1 MAFSF
6 GSLGGGAGA
15 GAGAGAGGAQ
25 ATQGPNLE
33 LIQTEGLGFLSVAG
47 DTKLQFVS
55 KWAEPPLPTASLI
68 SIASLKGLVAAAGPD
83 AVHVTTTDSVRK
95 ALTAEGSGGDDND
108 IRPFSP
114 QVKIPM
120 PMRVSQLAFN
130 ADESYLILS
139 AETGGGLAVYDVQ
152 ATTQNGSTQA
162 AFELSTNGETLRS
175 LVTNPMADKAELCA
189 LVTAN
194 GNLLMADL
202 QQRSLRN
209 GPSGQPV
216 LRSQVSCA
224 AWSSKGKQLVAGCA
238 DGSVYQMTPDG
249 QEKAH
254 IPKPPELGDYYVASI
269 AWLEN
274 DVFLVVHNPTTPGEP
289 SAYHIVTRD
298 KAGTTPEFLFQKL
311 NDPVEPF
318 GDKAPFHTILR
329 LRDFPPN
336 LQDMLLVASTA
347 VENIGL
353 ITRSKAP
360 LATDVPAEKITN
372 VFTTTELADDSKR
385 AQMPMS
391 ADYNDTFP
399 VGVALDLSS
408 SDKVQKPIPGDE
420 IDQSPGPLPGLWA
433 LNNEGVLLA
442 WWVVYND
449 SIREGTTFPGLI
461 AAGGGAPRQ
470 PAGAFSS
477 PKPAAPAFGTS
488 ATPASPAPAFGGATA
503 LGSSSSPWGQT
514 SGGGAAASPSRAPAF
529 GAPSVLGGSA
539 FGATGGL
546 GAKAS
551 PWGAA
556 AKTSGA
562 PAFGQSSFGSA
573 SAASTAPSGG
583 GFSSFASNNNA
594 SPFGNAAASSN
605 TTSGASPFGA
615 FGGSSQTGFA
625 SLGAG
630 TSGGGS
636 IFAST
641 SGTSKPSPF
650 SNIGSSAFGAPSTG
664 SSAFGAPSTG
674 NNSGTMFPAAAE
686 KAGTTS
692 GSSAFGSSPFVLG
705 TTFKADPASA
715 NDNEKTPQKSVGLFG
730 GGFGL
735 SLTDTVKKEP
745 GPSDQ
750 KDEDMDAPTPA
761 APTPAATEPAKPT
774 GGLFE
779 STTPTTTPAPAGSR
793 FFNPITSND
802 SPAPTSLFGKPS
814 ATTSNTTSMFGK
826 PSGAGASLFG
836 KPSEP
841 PAASSDKPAI
851 PSLFGKPAEPTATS
865 DKPAAPSLFGK
876 PAETKTPAP
885 SLFSK
890 PGQAGTT
897 PSLFGKPSGTSAFG
911 GSNFGQPSGGSGG
924 LFSSLAK
931 PAQSPSLDDAKKVE
945 EKKADATKETEA
957 VKEAETKHKQ
967 EQHLPLPPDTI
978 SKDPYPLG
986 DSSSS
991 SGASSIQSIQS
1002 TQSPSP
1008 LVTKFP
1014 SNKLVEEEDA
1024 PLPPLPPNPFSS
1036 KTKKSSSLAE
1046 PPLPPNPFATKPKTK
1061 DSAEPPLPPDPFT
1074 KPKAKTSAE
1083 PPLPPDP
1090 FTKPKPK
1097 AAAENKSAVGVPED
1111 APLPP
1116 DPFTSAKAK
1125 PKPKA
1130 EETPAP
1136 APGLF
1141 SNPKAS
1147 TSSSLFSNLNTSSK
1161 PSSGMSIFSNPASMS
1176 KDPGLNN
1183 PFANLK
1189 PPPSPTT
1196 DGSEEDEDEDDFS
1209 EEDVEDDENEDD
1221 GEEGEVTDEEDG
1233 PHEEEKEDEEE
1244 DDEGSGTDVGK
1255 DLSRST
1261 TGFVQTPSFTTHGSF
1276 TTVGAAD
1283 VGASSTFSH
1292 VEAPRQQLFGEP
1304 PALRAPRQDTSPR
1317 SPSPQRP
1324 LAKPQ
1329 PGVAGRLF
1337 REDSQRSFSAP
1348 GMASQLLRDS
1358 SRQGRPAATGLAAGQ
1373 GFGGGSSIFANRR
1386 LTRDTNQEEQRKAD
1400 EARAAA
1406 EAKEL
1411 VQEDSCDVMDRE
1423 LDQPLAPTRQ
1433 LAECLYIL
1441 DSDISGGDTV
1451 ASQVEAVYRDINRMI
1466 LVLKLNGRNIDAF
1479 LRGHSQ
1485 VDRKT
1490 EEDLDDA
1497 DGWVLCDVDA
1507 LGAIVSR
1514 DLPTKLRQS
1523 RVRGESEILAD
1534 SETLLKDAS
1543 RLQVMH
1549 DDMVRIIQSQASPDK
1564 VAAARALP
1572 LSAEQATQQSDLRR
1586 TFTKFME
1593 RLVEAEQQLVLL
1605 RTKTAALAAASAGSN
1620 GANGRASPV
1629 PTVDAVMRTIARMTA
1644 MAEKRSGDIDV
1655 LEAQI
1660 RKLNLTGRS
1669 REGSPFSTPQK
1680 QQQKRSPLIF
1690 APGGSAQRSAQR
1702 SSVLYASSPG
1712 LSAPGTPT
1720 RRKLTGYTEVEKD
1733 QLRQKRAG
1741 RQRTLD
1747 RLQKI
1752 QQAEGPRYM
1761 PMDE

>member
-1 MAFSF
+1 MAFSNF

-15 GAGAGAGGAQ
+15 GAGGGGPT
-25 ATQGPNLE
+25 TQGQDLE
-33 LIQTEGLGFLSVAG
+33 LIQTEGIGFLNLAG
-47 DTKLQFVS
+47 ETKLQFVT

-68 SIASLKGLVAAAGPD
+68 SIASRKGLVAAAGPD
-83 AVHVTTTDSVRK
+83 AVHVATTDSVRK
-95 ALTAEGSGGDDND
+95 AITAEGSGGDDND
-108 IRPFSP
+108 IRPFEP
-114 QVKIPM
+114 QFKIPM
-120 PMRVSQLAFN
+120 PMRVSQLAFT
-130 ADESYLILS
+130 ADDTYLILS

-152 ATTQNGSTQA
+152 ATAQSGSTQS

-175 LVTNPMADKAELCA
+175 LIVNPMADKAELCA

-202 QQRSLRN
+202 KQRSLLN

-224 AWSSKGKQLVAGCA
+224 AWSSRGKQLVAGCA

-254 IPKPPELGDYYVASI
+254 IPKPPQLGDYYVTSI

-274 DVFLVVHNPTTPGEP
+274 DVFLVVHNPTTPGDP
-289 SAYHIVTRD
+289 SAYHLITRS
-298 KAGTTPEFLFQKL
+298 KTGSGPSFTYQKL

-318 GDKAPFHTILR
+318 GDKTPYHTILR

-336 LQDMLLVASTA
+336 LQDLLLVSSTA

-353 ITRSKAP
+353 LTRSKSP
-360 LATDVPAEKITN
+360 LASNASAEKITG
-372 VFTTTELADDSKR
+372 VFTTTELADDSRR
-385 AQMPMS
+385 AQLPMS

-399 VGVALDLSS
+399 VGTALDLSS
-408 SDKVQKPIPGDE
+408 TEKVHKPIPTDE
-420 IDQSPGPLPGLWA
+420 MDESPGPLPGLWV
-433 LNNEGVLLA
+433 LNNEGVLVT
-442 WWVVYND
+442 WWIVYNE
-449 SIREGTTFPGLI
+449 SIREGTTYPGLI
-461 AAGGGAPRQ
+461 AAGGETAPAATATT
-470 PAGAFSS
+470 PTTAAFSS
-477 PKPAAPAFGTS
+477 PKPSAPAFGTS
-488 ATPASPAPAFGGATA
+488 ATPASPAPAFGGASA
-503 LGSSSSPWGQT
+503 LGSTTSPWGQPA
-514 SGGGAAASPSRAPAF
+514 GGAAAASPVRAPAF
-529 GAPSVLGGSA
+529 GAPSTLGSSA
-539 FGATGGL
+539 FGAQSGL

-556 AKTSGA
+556 ASSS

-573 SAASTAPSGG
+573 PAATAAPSSSA
-583 GFSSFASNNNA
+583 FSAFASKSSA
-594 SPFGNAAASSN
+594 SPFGSAAASSN
-605 TTSGASPFGA
+605 KPATASPFGA
-615 FGGSSQTGFA
+615 FGATSQTGFA
-625 SLGAG
+625 SLSAG

-636 IFAST
+636 IFASSSSDNKT
-641 SGTSKPSPF
+641 PAF
-650 SNIGSSAFGAPSTG
+650 GSTVSASAFGAPSTE
-664 SSAFGAPSTG
+664 SKPSVFGAP
-674 NNSGTMFPAAAE
+674 AE
-686 KAGTTS
+686 KAGGTT

-705 TTFKADPASA
+705 TTFKADPATA
-715 NDNEKTPQKSVGLFG
+715 NDNEKTPQKSGNLFG
-730 GGFGL
+730 SGFGL
-735 SLTDTVKKEP
+735 SLTDTAKKTSAE
-745 GPSDQ
+745 
-750 KDEDMDAPTPA
+750 KDEDMDAPTPS
-761 APTPAATEPAKPT
+761 APTPAATEAKPAA
-774 GGLFE
+774 GLFE

-793 FFNPITSND
+793 FFSPVTSSD
-802 SPAPTSLFGKPS
+802 SPAPTPLFGKPSTGTTTGTTGTTSLFGKPS
-814 ATTSNTTSMFGK
+814 GSTTGTGSGTTSIFGK
-826 PSGAGASLFG
+826 PSGTTSTAA
-836 KPSEP
+836 PSIF
-841 PAASSDKPAI
+841 S
-851 PSLFGKPAEPTATS
+851 KPAEGSSTGGS
-865 DKPAAPSLFGK
+865 IFDKPS
-876 PAETKTPAP
+876 
-885 SLFSK
+885 
-890 PGQAGTT
+890 GTT
-897 PSLFGKPSGTSAFG
+897 PSLFGKPSGTGA
-911 GSNFGQPSGGSGG
+911 PSGG
-924 LFSSLAK
+924 LFSLPSSQPSSGNGLFSGFTK
-931 PAQSPSLDDAKKVE
+931 PAQDSRREDDN
-945 EKKADATKETEA
+945 KANATKEVEA
-957 VKEAETKHKQ
+957 AQGAENKQ
-967 EQHLPLPPDTI
+967 QPEQNAPLPPDTI

-991 SGASSIQSIQS
+991 SGASSIQSIQPA
-1002 TQSPSP
+1002 QSPP
-1008 LVTKFP
+1008 AQVNEFP
-1014 SNKLVEEEDA
+1014 SNKAVEEEDA

-1036 KTKKSSSLAE
+1036 KTTKSSSPAE
-1046 PPLPPNPFATKPKTK
+1046 PPLPPLPPNPFSAKAKAK

-1074 KPKAKTSAE
+1074 KPKAKTEAA
-1083 PPLPPDP
+1083 
-1090 FTKPKPK
+1090 KP
-1097 AAAENKSAVGVPED
+1097 AAGIPED

-1116 DPFTSAKAK
+1116 DPFTASKAKAEPKTEK
-1125 PKPKA
+1125 PPAGTSNLFNSSLNKAKDAPKTDKPA
-1130 EETPAP
+1130 AGTSN
-1136 APGLF
+1136 LF
-1141 SNPKAS
+1141 SNFKSS
-1147 TSSSLFSNLNTSSK
+1147 TAFENSK
-1161 PSSGMSIFSNPASMS
+1161 SIFSSPSTMKN
-1176 KDPGLNN
+1176 DIGVNN

-1189 PPPSPTT
+1189 PPPSS
-1196 DGSEEDEDEDDFS
+1196 DESEEDE
-1209 EEDVEDDENEDD
+1209 VEDDESEEDEGEFDDED
-1221 GEEGEVTDEEDG
+1221 GEDEEGE
-1233 PHEEEKEDEEE
+1233 EEEEPQEDDEE

-1276 TTVGAAD
+1276 TTVGANDA
-1283 VGASSTFSH
+1283 GASSVFTQ
-1292 VEAPRQQLFGEP
+1292 VEAPRGQLFGQQQ
-1304 PALRAPRQDTSPR
+1304 PALRAPRHQETSPR

-1324 LAKPQ
+1324 PAKPQ
-1329 PGVAGRLF
+1329 AGVSGRLF

-1358 SRQGRPAATGLAAGQ
+1358 SRQGRQPAAAPSAAQGL
-1373 GFGGGSSIFANRR
+1373 GGGGNLFANRR
-1386 LTRDTNQEEQRKAD
+1386 VPRDSNLEEQRKAD

-1411 VQEDSCDVMDRE
+1411 VQEDSYDVMDRE

-1451 ASQVEAVYRDINRMI
+1451 ASQVEAVYRDINRMV

-1497 DGWVLCDVDA
+1497 DGWLLCDVDA

-1523 RVRGESEILAD
+1523 RIKGESEILAD
-1534 SETLLKDAS
+1534 SEALLKDAS

-1549 DDMVRIIQSQASPDK
+1549 DDMVRIIQSQASPDQ
-1564 VAAARALP
+1564 VAAARTLP
-1572 LSAEQATQQSDLRR
+1572 LSAEQATQQNDLRR

-1605 RTKTAALAAASAGSN
+1605 RTKISSLAAAAAGSN
-1620 GANGRASPV
+1620 GANGRGSPV

-1655 LEAQI
+1655 LESQI
-1660 RKLNLTGRS
+1660 RKLNLNPRS

-1680 QQQKRSPLIF
+1680 HQSQQHQKRSSLIF
-1690 APGGSAQRSAQR
+1690 APGSATRSAQR
-1702 SSVLYASSPG
+1702 SSVLFSSPG
-1712 LSAPGTPT
+1712 LSAQGTPT
-1720 RRKLTGYTEVEKD
+1720 RRKLTGYTDIEKD

>member
-1 MAFSF
+1 
-6 GSLGGGAGA
+6 
-15 GAGAGAGGAQ
+15 
-25 ATQGPNLE
+25 
-33 LIQTEGLGFLSVAG
+33 
-47 DTKLQFVS
+47 
-55 KWAEPPLPTASLI
+55 
-68 SIASLKGLVAAAGPD
+68 
-83 AVHVTTTDSVRK
+83 
-95 ALTAEGSGGDDND
+95 
-108 IRPFSP
+108 
-114 QVKIPM
+114 M
-120 PMRVSQLAFN
+120 PMRVSQLSFT
-130 ADESYLILS
+130 ADESYLVLS

-152 ATTQNGSTQA
+152 ATTQTGNAQA

-175 LVTNPMADKAELCA
+175 LVVNPMADKAELCA

-209 GPSGQPV
+209 GPSGQPA

-254 IPKPPELGDYYVASI
+254 IPKPPQLGDYYVASI

-274 DVFLVVHNPTTPGEP
+274 DVFLVVHNPNTPGEP
-289 SAYHIVTRD
+289 SAYHIVTRG

-318 GDKAPFHTILR
+318 GDKTPFHTILR

-336 LQDMLLVASTA
+336 LQDVLLVASTA

-408 SDKVQKPIPGDE
+408 TDKVQKPIPGDE
-420 IDQSPGPLPGLWA
+420 IDESPGPLPGLWA

-449 SIREGTTFPGLI
+449 SIRERTTFPGLV
-461 AAGGGAPRQ
+461 AAGGAAPAQ
-470 PAGAFSS
+470 PASAFAS
-477 PKPAAPAFGTS
+477 PKPSAPAFGAVS
-488 ATPASPAPAFGGATA
+488 ATPASPAPAFGGASA
-503 LGSSSSPWGQT
+503 LGSTSSPWGQA
-514 SGGGAAASPSRAPAF
+514 SAGAAAATPSRAPAF

-551 PWGAA
+551 PWG
-556 AKTSGA
+556 KPSGA

-573 SAASTAPSGG
+573 PAASAAPSGG
-583 GFSSFASNNNA
+583 GFSSFASSSNA
-594 SPFGNAAASSN
+594 SPFGSAAASSN
-605 TTSGASPFGA
+605 NKPGASPFGA

-630 TSGGGS
+630 TSSGGS

-641 SGTSKPSPF
+641 SSSTNKPSPF
-650 SNIGSSAFGAPSTG
+650 SSTGG

-674 NNSGTMFPAAAE
+674 NSVFGAPSTGSNSAFGAPSAANSSGSTMFPAVTE
-686 KAGTTS
+686 KASTTT
-692 GSSAFGSSPFVLG
+692 GSSAFGSSPFILG

-715 NDNEKTPQKSVGLFG
+715 NDNEKTPQKSGGLFG

-735 SLTDTVKKEP
+735 SLADTVKKDSAS
-745 GPSDQ
+745 SDQ
-750 KDEDMDAPTPA
+750 KDEDMDAPTPTA
-761 APTPAATEPAKPT
+761 ASKS
-774 GGLFE
+774 GGSFFE

-793 FFNPITSND
+793 FFSPLTSSD

-814 ATTSNTTSMFGK
+814 DTTSKTTSMFGK
-826 PSGAGASLFG
+826 PSGTSLFG

-841 PAASSDKPAI
+841 A
-851 PSLFGKPAEPTATS
+851 ATS
-865 DKPAAPSLFGK
+865 PSEEKTPTPSLFGK

-885 SLFSK
+885 SLFGK
-890 PGQAGTT
+890 PLQTAGTA
-897 PSLFGKPSGTSAFG
+897 PSLFGKPSGTSTS
-911 GSNFGQPSGGSGG
+911 GSIFGQPSGSGGG

-931 PAQSPSLDDAKKVE
+931 SSSQSPPLDDAKKAE
-945 EKKADATKETEA
+945 EKKADATKDTEYA
-957 VKEAETKHKQ
+957 KEAETKPKQ
-967 EQHLPLPPDTI
+967 EENLPLPPDTI

-986 DSSSS
+986 DSSAS
-991 SGASSIQSIQS
+991 SGASSVKSIQSIQS
-1002 TQSPSP
+1002 ARAPSP
-1008 LVTKFP
+1008 LVNQML
-1014 SNKLVEEEDA
+1014 SNKPVEEEDA

-1036 KTKKSSSLAE
+1036 KSTKPSSVAE
-1046 PPLPPNPFATKPKTK
+1046 PPLPPNPFTTTPKT
-1061 DSAEPPLPPDPFT
+1061 SAPAEPPLPPDPFA

-1083 PPLPPDP
+1083 PPLAPDP
-1090 FTKPKPK
+1090 FAKSSAKS
-1097 AAAENKSAVGVPED
+1097 AAAKPSAGVPED

-1116 DPFTSAKAK
+1116 DPFASSKAK

-1130 EETPAP
+1130 EDPSAP
-1136 APGLF
+1136 AGGLL
-1141 SNPKAS
+1141 SNTKTS
-1147 TSSSLFSNLNTSSK
+1147 TTSSLFSIPKTSASSGGLFSSFKASSK

-1176 KDPGLNN
+1176 KDTGLNN

-1196 DGSEEDEDEDDFS
+1196 EGSEEDDEDEEELSEEGVKNNEEDGEITDEDDGL
-1209 EEDVEDDENEDD
+1209 N
-1221 GEEGEVTDEEDG
+1221 EEG
-1233 PHEEEKEDEEE
+1233 DEEE

-1255 DLSRST
+1255 DISRST
-1261 TGFVQTPSFTTHGSF
+1261 TGLVQTPSFATHASF
-1276 TTVGAAD
+1276 TTAEATDLGT
-1283 VGASSTFSH
+1283 SSTFSH
-1292 VEAPRQQLFGEP
+1292 IEAPRQQLFGDP
-1304 PALRAPRQDTSPR
+1304 PVLRAPRQDTSPR

-1324 LAKPQ
+1324 KAKPQ
-1329 PGVAGRLF
+1329 AGGAGRLL

-1348 GMASQLLRDS
+1348 GMASHLLRDS
-1358 SRQGRPAATGLAAGQ
+1358 SRQGRPAAMGHSAAKGL
-1373 GFGGGSSIFANRR
+1373 GGSGSGSGSIFSNRR
-1386 LTRDTNQEEQRKAD
+1386 LPRDTNQEEQRKAD

-1411 VQEDSCDVMDRE
+1411 AQEDSCDVMDRE

-1451 ASQVEAVYRDINRMI
+1451 ASQVEAVYRDINRMV

-1485 VDRKT
+1485 IDRKT

-1523 RVRGESEILAD
+1523 RVKGESEILAD
-1534 SETLLKDAS
+1534 SEALLKDAS

-1549 DDMVRIIQSQASPDK
+1549 DDMVRIIRSQASPDQL
-1564 VAAARALP
+1564 AAARALP
-1572 LSAEQATQQSDLRR
+1572 LSAEQATQQNDLRR

-1605 RTKTAALAAASAGSN
+1605 RTKTAALAAASAGPHG

-1660 RKLNLTGRS
+1660 RKLNLGGRS
-1669 REGSPFSTPQK
+1669 REGSPFATPQK
-1680 QQQKRSPLIF
+1680 QQSQQHKRSSLIYP
-1690 APGGSAQRSAQR
+1690 PGGSAQRSAQKR

-1720 RRKLTGYTEVEKD
+1720 RRKLTGYTETEKD

-1761 PMDE
+1761 PMDD

>member
-1 MAFSF
+1 MAFSS

-15 GAGAGAGGAQ
+15 GAGVGSGQ
-25 ATQGPNLE
+25 ATQGPDLE

-55 KWAEPPLPTASLI
+55 KWAEPPLPTASLV
-68 SIASLKGLVAAAGPD
+68 SIASRKGLVAAAGPD
-83 AVHVTTTDSVRK
+83 AVHIAATDSVRK
-95 ALTAEGSGGDDND
+95 AFTAEGSGGDDND
-108 IRPFSP
+108 IRPFAP

-120 PMRVSQLAFN
+120 PMRVSQLAFT

-152 ATTQNGSTQA
+152 ATAQNGNSQA

-175 LVTNPMADKAELCA
+175 LVANPMADKAELCA

-254 IPKPPELGDYYVASI
+254 IPKPPQLGDYYVASI

-274 DVFLVVHNPTTPGEP
+274 DVFLVVHNPTAPGDP
-289 SAYHIVTRD
+289 SAYHIVTRG
-298 KAGTTPEFLFQKL
+298 KAGTTPEFLYQKL
-311 NDPVEPF
+311 SDPVEPF
-318 GDKAPFHTILR
+318 GDKTPFHTILR

-336 LQDMLLVASTA
+336 LQDVLLVASTA

-408 SDKVQKPIPGDE
+408 AGRVQKPIPGDE

-449 SIREGTTFPGLI
+449 SIREGTTFPGLV
-461 AAGGGAPRQ
+461 AAGGGPASAQ
-470 PAGAFSS
+470 PASAFSS
-477 PKPAAPAFGTS
+477 PKPAAPAFGAS
-488 ATPASPAPAFGGATA
+488 ATPASPAPAFGGGTA
-503 LGSSSSPWGQT
+503 LGSTASPWGQA
-514 SGGGAAASPSRAPAF
+514 SGGAAATSSSRAPAF
-529 GAPSVLGGSA
+529 GAPSLLGGSA
-539 FGATGGL
+539 FGAAGGL
-546 GAKAS
+546 GAKTS

-556 AKTSGA
+556 AKTSAA

-573 SAASTAPSGG
+573 PAASAAPSGG
-583 GFSSFASNNNA
+583 GFSSFASNSSA
-594 SPFGNAAASSN
+594 SPFGSAAAPSN

-625 SLGAG
+625 SLSAG
-630 TSGGGS
+630 TSSGGS

-641 SGTSKPSPF
+641 SGANKPSPF
-650 SNIGSSAFGAPSTG
+650 SNTGSSAFGAPSTG
-664 SSAFGAPSTG
+664 SSAFGAPAAG
-674 NNSGTMFPAAAE
+674 LNSGSAMFLASAE
-686 KAGTTS
+686 KASTAT

-715 NDNEKTPQKSVGLFG
+715 NDNEKTPQKSGGLFG
-730 GGFGL
+730 SGFGL

-745 GPSDQ
+745 STSADQ
-750 KDEDMDAPTPA
+750 KDEDMDAPTPS
-761 APTPAATEPAKPT
+761 APTPAAIDPEKPA

-793 FFNPITSND
+793 FFSPLTSSD

-814 ATTSNTTSMFGK
+814 GTTSTTTSMFGK
-826 PSGAGASLFG
+826 PSGTSIFG

-841 PAASSDKPAI
+841 AAASSDKPAA
-851 PSLFGKPAEPTATS
+851 F
-865 DKPAAPSLFGK
+865 SLFGK

-890 PGQAGTT
+890 PGQTGTA
-897 PSLFGKPSGTSAFG
+897 PSLFGKPSGTSAAG
-911 GSNFGQPSGGSGG
+911 GSIFGQPSGGGG

-931 PAQSPSLDDAKKVE
+931 PTQSPSLDDAKKVE
-945 EKKADATKETEA
+945 EKADTAKA
-957 VKEAETKHKQ
+957 AEIKPKQ
-967 EQHLPLPPDTI
+967 EEHLPLPPDTI

-991 SGASSIQSIQS
+991 SSASSIQS
-1002 TQSPSP
+1002 TQSAQSPSP
-1008 LVTKFP
+1008 LVNHFS
-1014 SNKLVEEEDA
+1014 SNKPAEEEDA
-1024 PLPPLPPNPFSS
+1024 PLPPLPPLPPNPFSS
-1036 KTKKSSSLAE
+1036 KTTKSSSPAE
-1046 PPLPPNPFATKPKTK
+1046 PPLPPNPFATKPTAKA
-1061 DSAEPPLPPDPFT
+1061 SAEPLLPPDPFT
-1074 KPKAKTSAE
+1074 KPKAKT
-1083 PPLPPDP
+1083 
-1090 FTKPKPK
+1090 
-1097 AAAENKSAVGVPED
+1097 AAAKPVAGVPED

-1125 PKPKA
+1125 PKPET
-1130 EETPAP
+1130 EEPPAP

-1147 TSSSLFSNLNTSSK
+1147 TTSNLFSNPKAAATSSLFSNLKTSSK

-1196 DGSEEDEDEDDFS
+1196 DGSEDDEDEDDLS
-1209 EEDVEDDENEDD
+1209 EEDVEDDGDGGD
-1221 GEEGEVTDEEDG
+1221 GEEDEEDG
-1233 PHEEEKEDEEE
+1233 PNEEEEEAD

-1276 TTVGAAD
+1276 TTVGATD

-1292 VEAPRQQLFGEP
+1292 IEAPRQQLFGEP

-1324 LAKPQ
+1324 MAKPQ
-1329 PGVAGRLF
+1329 AGVAGRLF

-1358 SRQGRPAATGLAAGQ
+1358 SRQGRPTAMGPSAAP

-1386 LTRDTNQEEQRKAD
+1386 LPRDTNQEEQRKAD

-1411 VQEDSCDVMDRE
+1411 EQEDSCDVMDRE

-1523 RVRGESEILAD
+1523 RVKGESEILAD
-1534 SETLLKDAS
+1534 SEALLKDAS

-1549 DDMVRIIQSQASPDK
+1549 DDMVRIIQSQASPDQ

-1572 LSAEQATQQSDLRR
+1572 LSAEQATQQNDLRR

-1680 QQQKRSPLIF
+1680 QQQQQQQKRASLIF

-1720 RRKLTGYTEVEKD
+1720 RRKLTGYTEAEKD

-1741 RQRTLD
+1741 RKRTLD

-1752 QQAEGPRYM
+1752 QQSEGPRYI